1 MNAWR
6 LPTQTR
12 AHEDRGGVQETRS
25 AEGEAVGLLQGGI
38 LYYKEDPCR
47 RSALNRGGGRL
58 QRLIHIL

>member
-12 AHEDRGGVQETRS
+12 AHEDRGDVQETRS
-25 AEGEAVGLLQGGI
+25 AEGEAAGLLQEGI

-47 RSALNRGGGRL
+47 RFYNAK
-58 QRLIHIL
+58 